1 MSVCFW
7 KLMWRKVTWKGNIER
22 QRKRN
27 HKEALNSYEIV
38 KKGVV
43 AWVRKGL
50 YLRAP
55 DRRKE
60 MR

>member
-1 MSVCFW
+1 MVLQF
-7 KLMWRKVTWKGNIER
+7 L
-22 QRKRN
+22 
-27 HKEALNSYEIV
+27 EIV
-38 KKGVV
+38 KKGVI